1 MSATALVITFLS
13 ASVGAFITGA
23 FAFLNS
29 PALQEFVSKKLNTT
43 PKQMGKALEASV
55 KLDQLTQE
63 LSTLPGVIKGVIMQ
77 TNNGG
82 GIPQPGCIIYSSIN
96 YPESKR
102 HELTTNMPVGAEF
115 AEYLSRLYQE
125 GFISFTIADLQENGP
140 LRTLFEEARVSDCE
154 VYSLKKYPE
163 RFFFLAIDYHDKS
176 AMDNPANKNRLN
188 LLVGKIQSIINHAE

>member
-1 MSATALVITFLS
+1 MSTTALVITFLTT
-13 ASVGAFITGA
+13 SVGAFITGA

-29 PALQEFVSKKLNTT
+29 PALQGWISKKISDQ
-43 PKQMGKALEASV
+43 PKQMGKALEAST
-55 KLDQLTQE
+55 KLEALTQE

-115 AEYLSRLYQE
+115 AEYLSKLYQN
-125 GFISFTIADLQENGP
+125 GFISFSVSNLVEGGP
-140 LRTLFEEARVSDCE
+140 LRTLFEDARVSDCE
-154 VYSLKKYPE
+154 CYSLKKYPE

-176 AMDNPANKNRLN
+176 AMDIPANKNKLN
-188 LLVGKIQSIINHAE
+188 LLVAKIQSVINHAE